1 MSTENSRSDFATQI
15 RDQLRVVREQ
25 KWLVLLCV
33 LATTGGAYLYA
44 HDQHKEYRATAKVLV
59 QQNNLATELFNPGEF
74 GTDPLRQAATDTQ
87 LANLPAVRLA
97 AAKSLHLRRAP
108 DNVQAS
114 GEGDA
119 NVIAMTVEDRNPK
132 LTARYA
138 NAYASTFIKFR
149 AAANK
154 RRYATVLAVVKARL
168 KTALHSHAP
177 KAQRTRLT
185 DQARQ
190 LTLVSQVQTG
200 DAQVVQTAGIPGAPF
215 KPRLVRTLIAGAII
229 GLLLGILL
237 AFLRDRLDRHVKSE
251 EQVRELFP
259 GVPVI
264 GTIPTPRRGAKAMA
278 RTLESF
284 HNLEANVGLLSP
296 NERLRSLLVT
306 SASPGEGKSTVAA
319 NLALALGAH
328 GRSPVVVEADL
339 RRPALSERLKV
350 ETDSDTGVSRILVG
364 EATLERSLRRVIA
377 VPSRNGKGPA
387 VAIGPVRAFAPE
399 PAGAAERPPARD
411 PARRGARA
419 QRHGHRRRPADGR
432 VQRHAAGGPARGRR
446 HRRGAARP
454 LAPRRD
460 RALQVP
466 AREHRHPAG
475 GRRGAGRRHHVGGL
489 LLLLI
494 GRGRWASPRSHRL
507 VRDSLTGSSPPLRG
521 PWSAWRSRWAREY
534 CSAPTRSSH

>member
-15 RDQLRVVREQ
+15 RDLLRVVREQ

-387 VAIGPVRAFAPE
+387 VAIAGDLALVPSGPL
-399 PAGAAERPPARD
+399 PPS
-411 PARRGARA
+411 PQVLLNGRRLETLLGEARA
-419 QRHGHRRRPADGR
+419 RSDTVIVDGPPMGVFSDMLPVAQRVDGVIVVVR
-432 VQRHAAGGPARGRR
+432 LDHS
-446 HRRGAARP
+446 
-454 LAPRRD
+454 RRD
-460 RALQVP
+460 EIERFKYQLASTGIQPVGVVVLG
-466 AREHRHPAG
+466 ADTMSAG
-475 GRRGAGRRHHVGGL
+475 
-489 LLLLI
+489 
-494 GRGRWASPRSHRL
+494 
-507 VRDSLTGSSPPLRG
+507 
-521 PWSAWRSRWAREY
+521 Y
-534 CSAPTRSSH
+534 YYY